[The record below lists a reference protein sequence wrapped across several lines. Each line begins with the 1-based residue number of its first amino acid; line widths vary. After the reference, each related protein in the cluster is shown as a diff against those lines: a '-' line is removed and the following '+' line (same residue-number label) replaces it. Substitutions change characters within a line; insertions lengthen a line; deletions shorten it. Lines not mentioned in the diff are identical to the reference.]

1 MALTVATNTGALM
14 AQAAASSVNKDM
26 ETAMER
32 LSTGKR
38 INGAS
43 DDAAG
48 VAISSRL
55 TAEIKGTNQAIR
67 NAMDAQSLI
76 DTAEGGHIEVEAIM
90 QRMRE
95 LAVQASNGSN
105 DASDRANLQIEVDQL
120 TTEIDRIAQTTSWA
134 GQSLLNGTS
143 STIAT
148 ATDGGKDLTFQ
159 VGSGTSAA
167 DTLSVS
173 INALSAGALGL
184 NTASSKP
191 TVAVASVTDADA
203 DTTGKLALAGN
214 KISFSGDWKA
224 GDKYSFDVQNVA
236 QVITLVD
243 ADAYSNDAA
252 GVSAQIKA
260 EIDALITAGTYANNL
275 STIDDGAGSVT
286 VNATAIQFSEAVVT
300 TDATTHATFNT
311 HVVTDAGNA
320 TVITDTLSNGD
331 TVIQFGGTWEAGDKF
346 KVKIAGQGG
355 TTAASIEITL
365 TGGADNF
372 TDDLEGVAKQMKA
385 ALDAS
390 SDTTLE
396 DLRFE
401 TDGAGKLTII
411 DDRRHA
417 FSVSSDG
424 ATLSLSGTK
433 HEDGEV
439 FDFKIGGI
447 AVTTVT
453 TADDDY
459 ADNAAGV
466 AMQIRDAIKAEAG
479 LTHLNVTSDAN
490 GNITISNPT
499 AVVLDDYAKT
509 VGDQPITTMLA
520 TTAAGGKIT
529 FGGTSEFIDG
539 TVYKAMVNGNEVA
552 ITANATD
559 GYANDKDGLAKQML
573 EAVEAS
579 GAVTGLATMAL
590 GAADSGEIVFT
601 EATNM
606 ITNSKIV
613 LDSNGGDNTAAISV
627 NGTVITLANYSV
639 TDKFS
644 FEVLGQTVNFEY
656 SQAAGTAGDDGFEN
670 DTAGVGAQ
678 LAAAVDALGIT
689 GLKATG
695 AADKVTLS
703 WDDAE
708 AFGEMYVEP
717 TKPGVAYADGKMSI
731 TGNIGSGD
739 NMSFSVDGKD
749 FIVQA
754 FNSSKSDTAGL
765 LKQAIDAGKIDGLT
779 VTDNG
784 DGTLSMIK
792 AGGNVTV
799 TDISAAAKTIET
811 IDAALLTLN
820 NQRANLGA
828 LTNRL
833 DSTVNNLTNMSTNLQ
848 AGRGR
853 IEDADFAAETTS
865 LAKSQILQQASTAML
880 AQANASKQNVLS
892 LLQG

>member
-14 AQAAASSVNKDM
+14 AQAAASSVNKEM
-26 ETAMER
+26 ETSMER

-48 VAISSRL
+48 VAIASRL
-55 TAEIKGTNQAIR
+55 SAEIKGTNQAIR

-76 DTAEGGHIEVEAIM
+76 DTAEGGHVEVEAIM

-105 DASDRANLQIEVDQL
+105 DESDRANLQIEVDQL
-120 TTEIDRIAQTTSWA
+120 TSEIDRIAQTTSWA

-148 ATDGGKDLTFQ
+148 ATDGSKDLTFQ

-167 DTLSVS
+167 DSLSVS

-191 TVAVASVTDADA
+191 TVAVAGVTDADA
-203 DTTGKLALAGN
+203 DTSGKVALEGN
-214 KISFSGDWKA
+214 KITFSGDFVA
-224 GDKYSFDVQNVA
+224 GDKYSFDVQGVT

-300 TDATTHATFNT
+300 TDTTTQADFTTISGTDGSGGAATFTTTTAN
-311 HVVTDAGNA
+311 AG
-320 TVITDTLSNGD
+320 TEIT
-331 TVIQFGGTWEAGDKF
+331 IGGTYTAGDILTL
-346 KVKIAGQGG
+346 KVDNGAASGAIAITLVNADAFDN
-355 TTAASIEITL
+355 TTAGIAEQLKEALEAS
-365 TGGADNF
+365 
-372 TDDLEGVAKQMKA
+372 TDPKLA
-385 ALDAS
+385 
-390 SDTTLE
+390 

-401 TDGAGKLTII
+401 VSGSTVKVI
-411 DDRRHA
+411 DDRLHA
-417 FSVSSDG
+417 LSISSNG
-424 ATLSLSGTK
+424 ATLSLSGTA
-433 HEDGEV
+433 HGDGEK
-439 FDFKIGGI
+439 FDFKVGGI
-447 AVTTVT
+447 SVTQVV

-466 AMQIRDAIKAEAG
+466 AMQIRDAITAEAG
-479 LTHLNVTSDAN
+479 LTHLDVTSDAN
-490 GNITISNPT
+490 GNITINNPS
-499 AVVLDDYAKT
+499 AVVLDDYVKT
-509 VGDQPITTMLA
+509 VGTQPITTMLA
-520 TTAAGGKIT
+520 DTTGAGKIT

-539 TVYKAMVNGNEVA
+539 TVYKAMINGNEVA

-559 GYANDKDGLAKQML
+559 GFANDKDGLAKQMM
-573 EAVEAS
+573 EAIEAS

-606 ITNSKIV
+606 ITNSKVV
-613 LDSNGGDNTAAISV
+613 LDTNGGDNTAAISV

-644 FEVLGQTVNFEY
+644 FDVLGRTVNFEY
-656 SQAAGTAGDDGFEN
+656 SQAAGTTGDDGFEN

-703 WDDAE
+703 WDDAV

-717 TKPGVAYADGKMSI
+717 TKPGVAYSDGNMSI
-731 TGNIGSGD
+731 TGNIGAGD

-749 FIVQA
+749 FVVQA
-754 FNSSKSDTAGL
+754 FNSSKSDTAAL
-765 LKQAIDAGKIDGLT
+765 MKQAIDAGKIDGLT

-792 AGGNVTV
+792 AGGNVSV
-799 TDISAAAKTIET
+799 TDVTAAANTIKT

-828 LTNRL
+828 ITNRL